1 MNDVF
6 ANCRLFNAVIPAQAG
21 IQQAVGRILE
31 SDISNSGF
39 SETTDA
45 SNVFVGYKYPTY
57 IWIPAC
63 EGMTA
68 EISTKIASPVFRRLF
83 ASSVYIVTWALPTT
97 MTAKRGR
104 LKFWVWFVGKAHAT
118 GFRRLTLFDFVFTH
132 LKTHF
137 HAASCG

>member
-1 MNDVF
+1 MRRTGLVS
-6 ANCRLFNAVIPAQAG
+6 
-21 IQQAVGRILE
+21 VGRILE
-31 SDISNSGF
+31 SDILGIAAMDCNDG
-39 SETTDA
+39 
-45 SNVFVGYKYPTY
+45 NVKDFVGYKYPTY

-104 LKFWVWFVGKAHAT
+104 LKFWV
-118 GFRRLTLFDFVFTH
+118 
-132 LKTHF
+132 
-137 HAASCG
+137 

>member
-1 MNDVF
+1 MGKAHATGFYSPATFFCRRSDSRIRHFQQRFFGNDRRVK
-6 ANCRLFNAVIPAQAG
+6 C
-21 IQQAVGRILE
+21 
-31 SDISNSGF
+31 
-39 SETTDA
+39 
-45 SNVFVGYKYPTY
+45 FVGYKYPTY